1 MSARPAGATAE
12 ILKAADLRFG
22 QVGIANVRVRNAN
35 PEALRAAIELRVQE
49 APALFERAPVVMDLS
64 FLSPQPDDGAV
75 RALLDAV
82 RDAGLLPVG
91 LAYGDEATD
100 ALARRLGLP
109 LIAKFRAVYE
119 RAEREH
125 PASAQDVRATTDAA
139 PVAQAAAQSAVQPF
153 AQSAVQPFATGAD
166 EPATALQHHQPVRTG
181 QQVYAQGCDL
191 VVVGAVANGAEV
203 LADGNI
209 HVYGALRGRAFAGAL
224 GDTNTRIFC
233 SEFRAEIVSI
243 AGHYRVFEDLPRE
256 FAGRAVQIRLEQ
268 DKLQITLL

>member
-1 MSARPAGATAE
+1 MLE
-12 ILKAADLRFG
+12 AADLRFG
-22 QVGIANVRVRNAN
+22 QVGIANVRVRNAD
-35 PEALRAAIELRVQE
+35 PMALRAALEVRVNE
-49 APALFERAPVVMDLS
+49 APALFERAPVVVDLS
-64 FLSPQPDDGAV
+64 FLTPQPDDGAV
-75 RALLDAV
+75 HALLDAV
-82 RDAGLLPVG
+82 RASGLLPVG
-91 LAYGDEATD
+91 LAYGEDTTD

-119 RAEREH
+119 RAEREQ
-125 PASAQDVRATTDAA
+125 PADASDTCAQVEAA
-139 PVAQAAAQSAVQPF
+139 PAAQPVVAR
-153 AQSAVQPFATGAD
+153 GD
-166 EPATALQHHQPVRTG
+166 EPTAALQHHQPVRTG

-209 HVYGALRGRAFAGAL
+209 HVYGSLRGRAFAGAL
-224 GDTNTRIFC
+224 GDKAARIFC

-243 AGHYRVFEDLPRE
+243 AGHYRVFEELPEE